1 MALTKNSIIMQCSAA
16 GLVYSVQTKPIIPLS
31 AVLHIHQN
39 ESLSFDECLKD
50 THNYPEMRV
59 FIILWLLKPNA
70 KWLVSSKELLFYLP
84 LCFIMVTRVPV
95 TKSSATC
102 GYFLLW
108 KSCLA
113 SLTPLYPPP
122 MKHQSTATL
131 KLQAH
136 FGIALLP
143 PDPVITAHTRHQ
155 HYYSSNHSIIIP
167 QNTSKRQ
174 LTFQGKNKNSWIM
187 H

>member
-1 MALTKNSIIMQCSAA
+1 MALTSINSIIMQCSAA
-16 GLVYSVQTKPIIPLS
+16 GFVQTKPIIPRS

-39 ESLSFDECLKD
+39 ESLSFDECLKI
-50 THNYPEMRV
+50 HI
-59 FIILWLLKPNA
+59 IILRW
-70 KWLVSSKELLFYLP
+70 EYLSFCDYWSQMLHGESLQQN
-84 LCFIMVTRVPV
+84 LCFI
-95 TKSSATC
+95 C
-102 GYFLLW
+102 HY
-108 KSCLA
+108 A
-113 SLTPLYPPP
+113 SLWLATHAPVCKKNFSNLWVFSPVEKLLCLTPPPHPSP

-131 KLQAH
+131 KLQAR

-143 PDPVITAHTRHQ
+143 PDPVITAHTTHQ

-167 QNTSKRQ
+167 QNTSKSQ